1 MYRLITEQT
10 TCLQFDRL
18 TTELKIKPAE
28 KDQITAQ
35 HCMNT
40 TDVQNAKFEILQ
52 CWSDNQESDEQAYV
66 LMGEA
71 LLRAGLKPIARE
83 VLNYPP
89 AMNTSKRSSTAHN
102 NGPSSL
108 KRLRTEP
115 QIPVINGSSS

>member
-1 MYRLITEQT
+1 MGEIVAWT
-10 TCLQFDRL
+10 TRFQFDKL
-18 TTELKIKPAE
+18 TSELEIKPEE
-28 KDQITAQ
+28 KIVITAK
-35 HCMNT
+35 HCTND
-40 TDVQNAKFEILQ
+40 TDVQNASYETLK
-52 CWSDNQESDEQAYV
+52 CWRDNQESRDKAYV

-71 LLRAGLKPIARE
+71 LIRAGLKLIARE

-115 QIPVINGSSS
+115 QMLVTRC